1 MGRVFDLQ
9 DHAFAGIGPGTVAMF
24 FMNLLDVLKVK
35 FQVSTRGLE
44 GGIGQGIWYA
54 LSDIHASEG
63 YTVASARTSRA
74 T

>member
-44 GGIGQGIWYA
+44 GGIGQGIW
-54 LSDIHASEG
+54 
-63 YTVASARTSRA
+63 
-74 T
+74 